1 MIRKT
6 FAGIGRCVSDA
17 IFPGICAAC
26 GRLIKPGSKVS
37 RTDPIDTHGLL
48 PETVFRLVMDEYL
61 CPCCIE
67 DFTPLRSPYCSR
79 CGEPFKSRHSGDHL
93 CGDCITRK
101 KHFLSARAFAV
112 YDGAILKLIHAY
124 KYKGRTRLAKPLA
137 MLLYD
142 TFVRHFSNSDIDTAL
157 AVPLHSKR
165 LRKRGFNQ
173 ALLMIRHLQSILQN
187 TNRTGEPKITLGTE
201 ALVRSKDTLTQT
213 GLERSRRIKN
223 MKNAFAVKSF
233 KQVAGKN
240 VLLVDD
246 VYTTGSTVE
255 ECARVL
261 DNAGASGIYVLTL
274 ARAV

>member
-1 MIRKT
+1 MIRKA
-6 FAGIGRCVSDA
+6 FAGIGRSLSDA
-17 IFPGICAAC
+17 IFPGTCAAC
-26 GRLIKPGSKVS
+26 GKLIEPGSNVS
-37 RTDPIDTHGLL
+37 EADLIDTHGLL
-48 PETVFRLVMDEYL
+48 PETVFRRVMDEYL

-79 CGEPFKSRHSGDHL
+79 CGEPFKSKHAGDHL

-137 MLLYD
+137 VLLYD

-157 AVPLHSKR
+157 AVPLHDKR
-165 LRKRGFNQ
+165 LRSRGFNQ
-173 ALLMIRHLQSILQN
+173 ALLMIRHWQNILQN
-187 TNRTGEPKITLGTE
+187 TKRTAEPKITVGTG
-201 ALVRSKDTLTQT
+201 ALVRSKNTVTQT

-223 MKNAFAVKSF
+223 IKNAFAVKSF
-233 KQVAGKN
+233 EQVAGKN
-240 VLLVDD
+240 ILLVDD

-261 DNAGASGIYVLTL
+261 DNAGAAGIYVLTL